1 MTIWWPPLLPGCV
14 GSCITGDDNELPNS
28 ADGDGP
34 SDNELSPEAP
44 MLTLL
49 FWPTL
54 LLLAGNGPGCSSSGV
69 MFSGVTIGV

>member
-49 FWPTL
+49 F
-54 LLLAGNGPGCSSSGV
+54 
-69 MFSGVTIGV
+69 